1 MIIINDIVN
10 SKDKMLELAEMAS
23 EDCPEN
29 FELKEFSGRLNG
41 YLNYYT
47 AIHKGK
53 IVAMAGMFQSK
64 YWNPKL
70 VRVLDRC
77 YYFPEARS
85 SGLNFI
91 NEKEL
96 KTTASTYFLPKQT
109 KLALK
114 KGLIPFW
121 SIYGKKRRGA
131 LERQVKRF
139 NSKNEFKYIVLPGQY
154 WTCNRP
160 MDNKGM
166 CWQNIAVLEQ
176 YKDVFDLPKQE

>member
-1 MIIINDIVN
+1 
-10 SKDKMLELAEMAS
+10 
-23 EDCPEN
+23 
-29 FELKEFSGRLNG
+29 
-41 YLNYYT
+41 
-47 AIHKGK
+47 
-53 IVAMAGMFQSK
+53 MAGMFQSK

-121 SIYGKKRRGA
+121 SIYGKKRRFLKVLKYFLRDLLELA
-131 LERQVKRF
+131 LGHLHFGERIPLDANLTCVLVK
-139 NSKNEFKYIVLPGQY
+139 NQSLKN
-154 WTCNRP
+154 
-160 MDNKGM
+160 
-166 CWQNIAVLEQ
+166 
-176 YKDVFDLPKQE
+176 

>member
-23 EDCPEN
+23 QDSDNFIN
-29 FELKEFSGRLNG
+29 FEDRISG

-47 AIHKGK
+47 AIYNGEV
-53 IVAMAGMFQSK
+53 VAMAGMFQSK

-85 SGLNFI
+85 SALSFI

-96 KTTASTYFLPKQT
+96 KTTASTYFLPRQT
-109 KLALK
+109 KLALE
-114 KGLIPFW
+114 KGLTPFW
-121 SIYGKKRRGA
+121 SIYGKKRRVA
-131 LERQVKRF
+131 LERMVKRF
-139 NSKNEFKYIVLPGQY
+139 NSKNEFKYIVLPGLY
-154 WTCNRP
+154 WTCNKP
-160 MDNKGM
+160 VDNKGM